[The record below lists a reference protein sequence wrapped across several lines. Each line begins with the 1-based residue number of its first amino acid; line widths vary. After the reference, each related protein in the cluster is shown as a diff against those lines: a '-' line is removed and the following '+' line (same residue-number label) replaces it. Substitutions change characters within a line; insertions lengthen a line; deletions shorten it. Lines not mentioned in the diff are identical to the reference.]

1 MILINM
7 DIVFLV
13 LDLMHVHNF
22 YYLTVAGAENVIIF
36 GVDNSSSVHNDNKK
50 KNILVLD
57 KGPTQGLDDTTIKT
71 EAKYLIN
78 FTKSGEKIV
87 LSLHYNGSNIF
98 YLLMH

>member
-1 MILINM
+1 M

-50 KNILVLD
+50 KNISVLD

-71 EAKYLIN
+71 KVKYLIN
-78 FTKSGEKIV
+78 LQNQEKK
-87 LSLHYNGSNIF
+87 LC
-98 YLLMH
+98 